1 MMSENE
7 PNGKSRIIRGAI
19 VVGIG
24 LAIWFSPIPAG
35 VKPQAWHLLAIFIAT
50 IFGLILSPL
59 PMGAMVL
66 VGVLMVPLL
75 GILKIGQALSGF
87 ANGTVWLIAA
97 AIIVARGFIKTGLG
111 RRIAFLFIRAFGKNS
126 LGLAYS
132 VTATDL
138 VLAPATPS
146 NTARG
151 GGIIYPV
158 VRALAN
164 TFGSEPGQTSRKI
177 GAFLIATEYQVV
189 VITSAMFLTSM
200 APNLLVAELAQ
211 KTAKLTITW
220 GLWAQAAILPGLVS
234 LIVVPLLLYYL
245 YPPEIKKTPQATE
258 LARTEL
264 AKMGPMARGEKIM
277 LFVFLLILV
286 LWATTGWTKIDATVV
301 AFIGVAIMVV
311 TGVLSWN
318 DVLGEKAAWDA
329 VIWFGG
335 LVMMADSLSQL
346 GFMKWFAGTVG
357 GGISGYAWLT
367 ALIVL
372 MLVYYYSHYGFA
384 STTAH
389 ITAMFPAFL
398 AVAVIAK
405 VPPMLA
411 ALTLAF
417 FSALNAGITHYGT
430 GAGPVLFN
438 SGYVDQKTWWKL
450 GLIISFV
457 NIAIW
462 MGVGFPWW
470 RALGLW

>member
-1 MMSENE
+1 MSANG
-7 PNGKSRIIRGAI
+7 PNGTSRIIRAVI
-19 VVGIG
+19 CVGVG
-24 LAIWFSPIPAG
+24 LAIWFSPVPAG
-35 VKPQAWHLLAIFIAT
+35 VKPQAWQLLAIFIAT
-50 IFGLILSPL
+50 IFGLILAPL
-59 PMGAMVL
+59 PMGAVVL
-66 VGVLMVPLL
+66 IGVLMTPLL

-87 ANGTVWLIAA
+87 ANGTVWLIAL
-97 AIIVARGFIKTGLG
+97 AIIIARGFIKTGLG
-111 RRIAFLFIRAFGKNS
+111 RRIAFFFIRLFGKNS
-126 LGLAYS
+126 LGLAYA

-164 TFGSEPGQTSRKI
+164 TFGSEPGQTSRKM

-211 KTAKLTITW
+211 KTAKLTLSW
-220 GLWAQAAILPGLVS
+220 GLWAQAAIVPGLVS
-234 LIVVPLLLYYL
+234 LIVVPFLMYKL
-245 YPPEIKKTPQATE
+245 YPPEIRKTPEATD
-258 LARTEL
+258 LARREL
-264 AKMGPMARGEKIM
+264 AKMGPMSRAESIM
-277 LFVFLLILV
+277 FFVFLLILV
-286 LWATTGWTKIDATVV
+286 LWATNSWTKIDATVV
-301 AFIGVAIMVV
+301 GFIGVAIMVV
-311 TGVLSWN
+311 TGVLSWD

-329 VIWFGG
+329 VVWFGG
-335 LVMMADSLSQL
+335 LVMMAGSLSQL
-346 GFMKWFAGTVG
+346 GFMKWFAETVG
-357 GGISGYAWLT
+357 SGLAGWMWLS

-398 AVAVIAK
+398 AVAILAK
-405 VPPMLA
+405 VPPYLA
-411 ALTLAF
+411 ALVFAF

-462 MGVGFPWW
+462 MGIGFPWW
-470 RALGLW
+470 KVLGLW